1 MSLAM
6 TPEAFAY
13 SIGDKKIIST
23 LCPGGKARM
32 SRLISIIG
40 AGRVDL
46 WNMVAHTFSLDE
58 YEKAYDYFANKKD
71 GCIKVALKP

>member
-1 MSLAM
+1 
-6 TPEAFAY
+6 
-13 SIGDKKIIST
+13 
-23 LCPGGKARM
+23 M

-46 WNMVAHTFSLDE
+46 WNMVTHIFSLDE
-58 YEKAYDYFANKKD
+58 YEKTYDYFANKKD

>member
-23 LCPGGKARM
+23 LRPGAKARM

-46 WNMVAHTFSLDE
+46 ME
-58 YEKAYDYFANKKD
+58 Y
-71 GCIKVALKP
+71 GCPHL